1 MMEPRSAR
9 TGSNARLCASVLA
22 GLLGVPFGWAVCSGE
37 VITFQQGLGRYKKGC
52 VTKTLWAP
60 KTKKPKEGAT
70 DAVLYLRGTRAE
82 AIRDRATALM
92 IHPETSNRVLVK
104 FDLPPWLR
112 GLKLA
117 RARLEVFVPETRNV
131 RMINEILC
139 REVTQAWTADADWD
153 NAAAGKQWTIP
164 GGTMDVTT
172 DYRNGRPKGAV
183 DSFSFWEFNGR
194 WFPHKYA
201 FLRCPKRGRWIDF
214 NITPLVAK
222 WLKDPATN
230 HGVALHPITQK
241 DKRFGNRIEIDIP
254 SADSPDRAHRP
265 RLFLDCGQLGEDY
278 LVGMT
283 HCLRKYCDRSTRYRF
298 SGLSL
303 DDCEMVMA
311 RNEFEPFQVMVY
323 PLARDLKQ
331 VRFEWT
337 DLVGPGGAKIP
348 AADIKYHCQEMV
360 LMHPNGKTGDWYFH
374 GKEFWIPDPLSTAR
388 PIDLRRHVSTPFWF
402 TVRTRPQTKAG
413 WYRGTITV
421 QCANAPP
428 RKLSLLVKVW
438 DYEIPRRWN
447 FQTMGQACWEW
458 IWRAYP
464 GIDKAK
470 KAELRKKYLDFLL
483 DHRFMPTRQYIDVLS
498 PSLEDI
504 PYCIER
510 GGNTIYLS
518 GNYRGN
524 IDGLRQ
530 RYNAVIELDKKLR
543 AEGKLTGP
551 ERLIDMSL
559 VYIGDETSKWDLM
572 RSRSN
577 EIRLACPELMIMIGG
592 SFPRPELDG
601 VIDIYDPQIGGA
613 SKTYSLREDMTHLIA
628 KSQARGERFF
638 WYDAAGPM
646 LPYPNVQCEEPLIA
660 SRLVFWMTWKYGV
673 SGFEYYCYAIW
684 RHNLPDKDGR
694 RWPDKPFTPWGWGN
708 TNGDGMLFYPGPE
721 GPFSSVRFENMR
733 DGIEDWESHLV
744 LRDYADALRKRGD
757 ASPQAKAHLAGA
769 EKLLKVPDS
778 VVRNLTDW
786 TWDPNVLWAA
796 RNELGWTIEGLAEVV
811 PHKEMLAARRARKL
825 ARLQRQRAMLKR
837 RAEKARKATKKDKP

>member
-1 MMEPRSAR
+1 MIEPRPAR
-9 TGSNARLCASVLA
+9 RRSPGVRVAVRIFA
-22 GLLGVPFGWAVCSGE
+22 GLAALLPARGPCPGE
-37 VITFQQGLGRYKKGC
+37 VITLQQGLGSYKEGC

-60 KTKKPKEGAT
+60 KTKKPKGGAT
-70 DAVLYLRGTRAE
+70 DAVLYIRGTRAE
-82 AIRDRATALM
+82 AIRDPATALM
-92 IHPETSNRVLVK
+92 IHRETSNRVLIK
-104 FDLPPWLR
+104 FELPAGLR

-139 REVTQAWTADADWD
+139 REVTQAWTADADWYS
-153 NAAAGKQWTIP
+153 
-164 GGTMDVTT
+164 GGSMDVTT

-201 FLRCPKRGRWIDF
+201 FLQCPKGGRWIDF

-222 WLKDPATN
+222 WLKDPASN

-241 DKRFGNRIEIDIP
+241 DKRFPNRIEIDIP
-254 SADSPDRAHRP
+254 SADSPDRGHRP
-265 RLFLDCGQLGEDY
+265 RLVVDCGRLGEDY

-283 HCLRKYCDRSTRYRF
+283 HGLRKYCDRSTRYRF
-298 SGLSL
+298 SGPFVDDYELS
-303 DDCEMVMA
+303 MA
-311 RNEFEPFQVMVY
+311 RNEFEPFQVIVY
-323 PLARDLKQ
+323 PLAGDLKA

-348 AADIKYHCQEMV
+348 AADVKYDCQEMV
-360 LMHPNGKTGDWYFH
+360 QMHPNGKTGDWYFH
-374 GKEFWIPDPLSTAR
+374 GKEFWIPDPLSTAKNR

-402 TVRTRPQTKAG
+402 TVRTRPETKAG

-421 QCANAPP
+421 KCANALPQ
-428 RKLSLLVKVW
+428 KLSLTVKVW
-438 DYEIPRRWN
+438 NYQIPQRWN
-447 FQTMGQACWEW
+447 FQTMGQTCWEW

-470 KAELRKKYLDFLL
+470 KAALRKKYLDFLL
-483 DHRFMPTRQYIDVLS
+483 DRRFMPTRQYADVLS

-524 IDGLRQ
+524 VQTLRR
-530 RYNAVIELDKKLR
+530 RYDAVIKLDKKLR

-559 VYIGDETSKWDLM
+559 VYIGDETNKWDLM

-577 EIRLACPELMIMIGG
+577 EIRRACPELMIMIGG
-592 SFPRPELDG
+592 SFPRAELDG
-601 VIDIYDPQIGGA
+601 VIDIYDPQIGGS
-613 SKTYSLREDMTHLIA
+613 SKTYSLAEQMTHLIA

-660 SRLVFWMTWKYGV
+660 SRLVFWTTWKYGV
-673 SGFEYYCYAIW
+673 TGFEYYCYAIW

-694 RWPDKPFTPWGWGN
+694 RWPDKPFSPWGWGN
-708 TNGDGMLFYPGPE
+708 TNGDGMLFYPGPD
-721 GPFSSVRFENMR
+721 GPFSSVRFENIR
-733 DGIEDWESHLV
+733 DGIEDWESHFV
-744 LRDYADALRKRGD
+744 LRDYTDALRKKG
-757 ASPQAKAHLAGA
+757 AVSAQAKAALAGA
-769 EKLLKVPDS
+769 EKLLKVPDP

-786 TWDPNVLWAA
+786 TWDPNVLLVA
-796 RNELGWTIEGLAEVV
+796 RAELGQMIESLTELVS
-811 PHKEMLAARRARKL
+811 PEEMLAARAARKL
-825 ARLQRQRAMLKR
+825 ARLQRQRDMLKR
-837 RAEKARKATKKDKP
+837 RAEKARKAAGQGKP